1 MYEIPNTK
9 SNLIQKGENMKK
21 HILSL
26 TLGSLLVSAL
36 SAEDDG
42 FYTSVGYQ
50 IGEAAQMVTNT
61 KGIQELSDN
70 YEKLNNLLTR
80 YSTLNTLIKLSAD
93 PSAVSG
99 AINNLNAGATGLLKE
114 KTNSPA
120 YQAVSL
126 ALNAAVGLWN
136 TIGYAIMCGNGNG
149 TGSGPGSVIFNN
161 QPGQSSTAIT
171 CNRYEATGPGKSMSI
186 DEFKKLNEA
195 YQIIQQAL
203 KNQNGFPE
211 LGGNGAKVSVKYSY
225 ECKQE
230 NENSNINGGVNQFCE
245 AKNGSSSSG
254 SGSNGSNGTST
265 QTTTQDGVTITTTY
279 NSNKATVKFDITNN
293 AQQLLNQAANI
304 MQVLNTQCPLVRS
317 THNEN
322 APGGGQPWGLS
333 TSGNACQIFQQEFSE
348 VTSMIKNAQEIV
360 AQSKIANANQKAE
373 IANPSNFNPF
383 TDASFAQSMLKNARA
398 QAEMFNLAEQ
408 VKQNLEVMQNN
419 NNVNENLGGFGT
431 GMTNFVSA
439 FLASCR
445 TDGTLPNA
453 GVTNN
458 TWGAGCAYV
467 GETITALNNSIAHFG
482 TQAQQIQ
489 QAENIA
495 DTLVN
500 FKSRYSE
507 LGNTYNSITTAL
519 SSIPNAQSLQ
529 NAVSKKNNPYS
540 PQGIETN
547 YYLNQ
552 NSYNQIQTINQE
564 LGRNPFRKV
573 GIVSSQTNNGAMNG
587 IGIQVGYKQFFG
599 QKRRWGARYYG
610 FFDYN
615 HAFIKSSFFNSASDV
630 WTYGF
635 GADALYNFIN
645 DKATNFLGKNN
656 KLSVGLF
663 GGIALAG
670 TSWLNSEYVNLATMN
685 NVYNAKMNVAN
696 FQFLFNMGVRMNL
709 ARSKKKGS
717 DHAAQHGIE
726 LGLKIPTINTNYYS
740 FMGAE
745 LKYRRL
751 YSVYL
756 NYVFAY

>member
-1 MYEIPNTK
+1 T
-9 SNLIQKGENMKK
+9 ENYAK
-21 HILSL
+21 
-26 TLGSLLVSAL
+26 
-36 SAEDDG
+36 
-42 FYTSVGYQ
+42 
-50 IGEAAQMVTNT
+50 
-61 KGIQELSDN
+61 
-70 YEKLNNLLTR
+70 
-80 YSTLNTLIKLSAD
+80 
-93 PSAVSG
+93 
-99 AINNLNAGATGLLKE
+99 IN
-114 KTNSPA
+114 
-120 YQAVSL
+120 Q
-126 ALNAAVGLWN
+126 
-136 TIGYAIMCGNGNG
+136 
-149 TGSGPGSVIFNN
+149 
-161 QPGQSSTAIT
+161 
-171 CNRYEATGPGKSMSI
+171 
-186 DEFKKLNEA
+186 A
-195 YQIIQQAL
+195 YQIIQKAL
-203 KNQNGFPE
+203 T
-211 LGGNGAKVSVKYSY
+211 A
-225 ECKQE
+225 
-230 NENSNINGGVNQFCE
+230 
-245 AKNGSSSSG
+245 
-254 SGSNGSNGTST
+254 NGSNGDGVPVLSNTTTKLDFTINGDKRTGGEPNTPEKFTWSDGKYIHTQWINTTST
-265 QTTTQDGVTITTTY
+265 PTSESIKTE
-279 NSNKATVKFDITNN
+279 NN
-293 AQQLLNQAANI
+293 AQELLKQASI
-304 MQVLNTQCPLVRS
+304 IITTLNEACP
-317 THNEN
+317 NFQN
-322 APGGGQPWGLS
+322 GGSGYWQGI
-333 TSGNACQIFQQEFSE
+333 SGNGTMCGMFKNEISAIQG
-348 VTSMIKNAQEIV
+348 MIANAQEAV
-360 AQSKIANANQKAE
+360 AQAKIVSENTQNQNNLDTAK
-373 IANPSNFNPF
+373 PFNPY
-383 TDASFAQSMLKNARA
+383 TDAGFAQSMLKNAQA
-398 QAEMFNLAEQ
+398 QAEILNQAEQ
-408 VKQNLEVMQNN
+408 VVKNFEKIPK
-419 NNVNENLGGFGT
+419 
-431 GMTNFVSA
+431 NFVSDS
-439 FLASCR
+439 LGVCYEMQGDER
-445 TDGTLPNA
+445 RGTNP
-453 GVTNN
+453 GHVTSN

-467 GETITALNNSIAHFG
+467 GQTITNLKNSIAHFG
-482 TQAQQIQ
+482 TQEQQIQ

-500 FKSRYSE
+500 FKSRYNE

-529 NAVSKKNNPYS
+529 NVVSQKKNPYS

-547 YYLNQ
+547 YYLNP

-564 LGRNPFRKV
+564 LGRNPFRKM

-599 QKRRWGARYYG
+599 QKRKWGARYYG

-709 ARSKKKGS
+709 ARPKKKDS
-717 DHAAQHGIE
+717 DHVAQHGIE

>member
-1 MYEIPNTK
+1 
-9 SNLIQKGENMKK
+9 MKK

-26 TLGSLLVSAL
+26 ALGSLLVSAL

-136 TIGYAIMCGNGNG
+136 TIGYAVMCGNGNG
-149 TGSGPGSVIFNN
+149 TGSGPGSVIFNGE
-161 QPGQSSTAIT
+161 PGQGSTQIT
-171 CNRYEATGPGKSMSI
+171 CNRYENIGYGSSMSI
-186 DEFKKLNEA
+186 PEFEKLNKA
-195 YQIIQQAL
+195 YQAIQQAL
-203 KNQNGFPE
+203 KEQSGFPE
-211 LGGNGAKVSVKYSY
+211 LGGNGTSVTVTYDW
-225 ECKQE
+225 ECKQTA
-230 NENSNINGGVNQFCE
+230 NNINGGVEKFC
-245 AKNGSSSSG
+245 KQNGSS
-254 SGSNGSNGTST
+254 N
-265 QTTTQDGVTITTTY
+265 GVTSSSS
-279 NSNKATVKFDITNN
+279 SNKEKQSFTFTNN
-293 AQQLLNQAANI
+293 AQNLLEQASTI
-304 MQVLNTQCPLVRS
+304 MNVLNTQCPLLRGTTES
-317 THNEN
+317 AGSSGN
-322 APGGGQPWGLS
+322 PWGIS
-333 TSGNACQIFQQEFSE
+333 TTGNACQVFSQEFSQ

-360 AQSKIANANQKAE
+360 AQSKIANANEKAE

-383 TDASFAQSMLKNARA
+383 TDASFAQSMLKNAQA
-398 QAEMFNLAEQ
+398 QASMFNLAEQ
-408 VKQNLEVMQNN
+408 VKKNLEVMQNN
-419 NNVNENLGGFGT
+419 NNVNE

-439 FLASCR
+439 FLASCK
-445 TDGTLPNA
+445 DGGTLPDE
-453 GVTNN
+453 GVTSN

-482 TQAQQIQ
+482 TQAEQIQ

-519 SSIPNAQSLQ
+519 SKIPNAQSLQ
-529 NAVSKKNNPYS
+529 NVVSQKNNPYS

-599 QKRRWGARYYG
+599 QKRKWGARYYG

-709 ARSKKKGS
+709 ARPKKKDS